1 MEYKH
6 CKISEFIFKHSNFVS
21 IYGTSG
27 VGKTIIGLQIAKE
40 FSNSVFISSEGY
52 IYKSRVSNI
61 FFKNT
66 LFADV
71 SNSLELINSIFRA
84 ILLEPNVI
92 VVDTINKFY
101 RIDKKYRG
109 LLYPL
114 MFLSE
119 YSKYGKVLLFW
130 EVSMNNKVSGEKF
143 MRYFSGDVLRLT
155 RGNIIGNLRNCK
167 FKINKDGVI
176 GCL

>member
-1 MEYKH
+1 M
-6 CKISEFIFKHSNFVS
+6 SEFIFKESNLVS
-21 IYGTSG
+21 IYGASG
-27 VGKTIIGLQIAKE
+27 RGKTIIGLQVAKE
-40 FSNSVFISSEGY
+40 FSRSIFISSEGY

-61 FFKNT
+61 YFKNV

-71 SNSLELINSIFRA
+71 STSLELMNSILKA
-84 ILLEPNVI
+84 MLLEPSVI

-101 RIDKKYRG
+101 RIDKKYKG

-114 MFLSE
+114 MLLSE

-130 EVSMNNKVSGEKF
+130 QVSMNNKVSGEKF
-143 MRYFSGDVLRLT
+143 MRYFSGDVLRLAN
-155 RGNIIGNLRNCK
+155 GNIIGNLRNCK
-167 FKINKDGVI
+167 FKISEDGVI